1 MNSEISI
8 YKPVNISELIDMSR
22 HAGDIQWSLD
32 TLESYSFTSLGN
44 STSDKIA
51 TVLTRPL
58 DTISLLKEQIS
69 SSVHMN
75 PVSLWKD
82 TDKKTRDMASAI
94 YQLLNALAFT
104 VHDIDEH
111 KNVYANTHIE
121 PSLRNE
127 IHIIY
132 QSISPILRRL
142 GNSFHS

>member
-1 MNSEISI
+1 MNREISI